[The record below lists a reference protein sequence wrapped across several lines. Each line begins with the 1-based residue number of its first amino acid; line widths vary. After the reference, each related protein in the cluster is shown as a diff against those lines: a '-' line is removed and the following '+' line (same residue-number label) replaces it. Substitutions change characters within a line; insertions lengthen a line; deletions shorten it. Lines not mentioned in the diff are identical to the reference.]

1 MVIIETT
8 FHSQSVFFYFVG
20 HFLYNK
26 NSLYYKKRKGDNL
39 ISLNKQKNVQTLDL
53 NKSTQV
59 NSVQLQKTVEIK
71 EKKKKKKE
79 MSKAEQYSYTWIDSP
94 VYAKCTKNYFLYA
107 ELLLVLSI
115 FTMLFQIVLAK
126 ANFLSLLFVMAL
138 VIIDFAFYIMFK
150 NEMDVRQAKKAYR
163 IYMVTIP
170 FALVIMLNHFVLDA
184 LSGHTGAGRILAGI
198 VTALVLICYLV
209 FLTQE
214 GFRDMLSN
222 IKDIDVTEQIKM
234 FKEAY
239 CNIDE
244 EDAILGHKIDMTEV
258 DKKGRGYITD
268 IPVVLPAKDRFLHM
282 LVLGPTGCGK
292 TSQTIIPMI
301 WRDISI
307 CKLVNGK
314 PVGITVLEPKGD
326 LAEKVYAMVNYKN
339 NLIKKARAE
348 GNYTQDEFGVERT
361 VVYFNPIL
369 SGCPY
374 FNPLEG
380 DESDVIENM
389 CTTFNM
395 LNADSPQF
403 FKDQTDGLV
412 RRGVKLLKRL
422 YGDEATLLD
431 LNTLLWNVNDRGRK
445 EYVMALKR
453 KATMPDGSPIPPD
466 IQIENDELID
476 WFLND
481 YYAGIGGAKGA
492 PKTYENTSG
501 VRTQVT
507 KLVSNKYLKKILNPP
522 KNGEDGYIEYQQ
534 FQRQCLAEGHPY
546 KINFDEALANGYIVT
561 MSTAQ
566 GALRDLGRFLGYF
579 IILQLQAS
587 VFRRPGTEN
596 TRTHNMLYIDE
607 FQVYS
612 NPGFADMLTQGRSYR
627 VASHLATQAR
637 AQIGMGSGRD
647 GRSFIE
653 LVSTNARNKIIYP
666 GVSYDDA
673 KYYSDEF
680 GEFENIEIM
689 KSYRKNQWWTTFF
702 QNQETRQEKKEMKAR
717 FSPTD
722 IIDRPFGQ
730 VTYRLIKKNNVSEPG
745 VSQISYIPKEI
756 NDILDEM
763 IRVDNENRLQGSAK
777 QDYATSLNADD
788 TALDGMANRN
798 DNYEET
804 LVYADPMQEFA
815 NQNQA
820 RNYQPQQP
828 IIQEPPKQQFEN
840 AIYQQ
845 PQETQAPMSFG
856 NNFEEYNLDELNI
869 SPERLK
875 EVSGANATQSKQETV
890 KATLVTDGKPKN
902 PMFAGPQIV
911 SRENRVPVSPVK
923 QRGMDDLFG
932 DVQQPSQQTQQAKRP
947 APPPPITPVPAHTK
961 PKVEQPA
968 VAQPMVGNIVRD
980 DDI

>member
-1 MVIIETT
+1 M
-8 FHSQSVFFYFVG
+8 
-20 HFLYNK
+20 
-26 NSLYYKKRKGDNL
+26 
-39 ISLNKQKNVQTLDL
+39 ISLGQQNNNVKSLDL
-53 NKSTQV
+53 NKQTV
-59 NSVQLQKTVEIK
+59 NTLELQKQIDKK
-71 EKKKKKKE
+71 EKKKRKKD
-79 MSKAEQYSYTWIDSP
+79 MSNAERYSYTFIDTP
-94 VYAKCTKNYFLYA
+94 IYARCTQNYFFYS
-107 ELLLVLSI
+107 EILLALTI
-115 FTMLFQIVLAK
+115 FTLFLQFIIGK
-126 ANFLSLLFVMAL
+126 ANFLGMIFVVILSLA
-138 VIIDFAFYIMFK
+138 DFSYFIMFK
-150 NEMDVRQAKKAYR
+150 NEMDAKKQKKAY
-163 IYMVTIP
+163 YLYLTTLP
-170 FALVIMLNHFVLDA
+170 FSVVILLNHFILDA
-184 LSGHTGAGRILAGI
+184 ISHQMAARIIAGI
-198 VTALVLICYLV
+198 LTALILIFYIV

-214 GFRDMLSN
+214 AFRETLQNLKES
-222 IKDIDVTEQIKM
+222 DVTENIKLM
-234 FKEAY
+234 KEAY
-239 CNIDE
+239 CDIDE
-244 EDAILGHKIDMTEV
+244 EDAILGYKVDMTEV
-258 DKKGRGYITD
+258 DKKGLGTPTD
-268 IPVVLPAKDRFLHM
+268 IPVILPAKDRFLHM

-301 WRDISI
+301 WRDISVR
-307 CKLVNGK
+307 KLINGK

-339 NLIKKARAE
+339 NLIAKAKAE
-348 GNYTQDEFGVERT
+348 GKYTPEEYGVERT

-389 CTTFNM
+389 CSTFNM

-403 FKDQTDGLV
+403 FKDMTDGLV

-466 IQIENDELID
+466 IQIENDELVD

-507 KLVSNKYLKKILNPP
+507 KLVSNKYLKKVLNPP
-522 KNGEDGYIEYQQ
+522 KQHEDGYLEYVQ
-534 FQRQCLAEGHPY
+534 FQQKCHSEGHPY
-546 KINFDEALANGYIVT
+546 KVNFDESLANGYIVT

-587 VFRRPGTEN
+587 VFRRPGNEN

-647 GRSFIE
+647 GKSFIE

-680 GEFENIEIM
+680 GEFESEEIM
-689 KSYRKNQWWTTFF
+689 KSYRNGKWFVNPFKD
-702 QNQETRQEKKEMKAR
+702 QETRQLKKELKAR

-722 IIDRPFGQ
+722 IIDKPFGQ
-730 VTYRLIKKNNVSEPG
+730 ITYRIIQRNNVTIPG
-745 VSQISYIPKEI
+745 VSKISYIPKEV
-756 NDILDEM
+756 NEILDKM
-763 IRVDNENRLQGSAK
+763 IAEDNEKRLQGNAK
-777 QDYATSLNADD
+777 QDYNASLSVSD
-788 TALDGMANRN
+788 TELSTEFSD
-798 DNYEET
+798 
-804 LVYADPMQEFA
+804 VVKIADPMASIQ
-815 NQNQA
+815 QNKPEVV
-820 RNYQPQQP
+820 QPK
-828 IIQEPPKQQFEN
+828 IEN
-840 AIYQQ
+840 AVYKDV
-845 PQETQAPMSFG
+845 TQVEAPKTFG
-856 NNFEEYNLDELNI
+856 SDFKEYDFSQLNI
-869 SPERLK
+869 SPERQAQ
-875 EVSGANATQSKQETV
+875 VSQANVTQPRVQDPM
-890 KATLVTDGKPKN
+890 ANVTMVSNGKPAN
-902 PMFAGPQIV
+902 PMFAGVQV
-911 SRENRVPVSPVK
+911 LSRDRVQTSPIRNREVEK
-923 QRGMDDLFG
+923 DLFG
-932 DVQQPSQQTQQAKRP
+932 ATETPQVKPVPIQVKKPV
-947 APPPPITPVPAHTK
+947 APPTPITPAPAHTK
-961 PKVEQPA
+961 PKVEPIQVQQPK
-968 VAQPMVGNIVRD
+968 VGNAIVD

>member
-1 MVIIETT
+1 M
-8 FHSQSVFFYFVG
+8 
-20 HFLYNK
+20 
-26 NSLYYKKRKGDNL
+26 
-39 ISLNKQKNVQTLDL
+39 ISLNKQKDIHSLDL
-53 NKSTQV
+53 NKSQNLNT
-59 NSVQLQKTVEIK
+59 VQLQKIADKK
-71 EKKKKKKE
+71 EKRKKKRE
-79 MSKAEQYSYTWIDSP
+79 MTKAEIYSYTWIDSP
-94 VYAKCTKNYFLYA
+94 FYAKCTKNYFLYA

-126 ANFLSLLFVMAL
+126 ANFLGMIFTLTLTVA
-138 VIIDFAFYIMFK
+138 DFAFYIMFK
-150 NEMDVRQAKKAYR
+150 NEMDVRKAKKAYVL
-163 IYMVTIP
+163 YMATIP
-170 FALVIMLNHFVLDA
+170 FAIVIMINHFILDA
-184 LSGHTGAGRILAGI
+184 ISSPLWGRIAAGVMTAILLI
-198 VTALVLICYLV
+198 VYLI

-214 GFRDMLSN
+214 GFRDMFSN
-222 IKDIDVTEQIKM
+222 IKDVDVTEQIKKM
-234 FKEAY
+234 KEAY

-244 EDAILGHKIDMTEV
+244 EDAILGYKIDMTET
-258 DKKGRGYITD
+258 DKNGQGYITD
-268 IPVVLPAKDRFLHM
+268 MPVILPAKDRFLHM

-339 NLIKKARAE
+339 GLIKKAKAE
-348 GNYTQDEFGVERT
+348 GNYSQDKFGVERT

-422 YGDEATLLD
+422 HGDEATLLD

-507 KLVSNKYLKKILNPP
+507 KLVSNKYLKKVLNPP

-534 FQRQCLAEGHPY
+534 FQRQCISEGHPY
-546 KINFDEALANGYIVT
+546 KINFDESLANGYIVT

-587 VFRRPGTEN
+587 VFRRPGNEN

-673 KYYSDEF
+673 DYYSKEF
-680 GEFENIEIM
+680 GEFENVELI
-689 KSYRKNQWWTTFF
+689 KSFRRNQWFTTIFR
-702 QNQETRQEKKEMKAR
+702 NQETRQEKKELKAR

-745 VSQISYIPKEI
+745 VSQISYIPKEV
-756 NDILDEM
+756 NDILDKM
-763 IRVDNENRLQGSAK
+763 ILEDNENRLQGSAK
-777 QDYATSLNADD
+777 QDYKNSINANDAD
-788 TALDGMANRN
+788 LDLKANLN
-798 DNYEET
+798 DNYQET
-804 LVYADPMQEFA
+804 LVYADPMQDLAKKVPE
-815 NQNQA
+815 Q
-820 RNYQPQQP
+820 
-828 IIQEPPKQQFEN
+828 PKQQFEN
-840 AIYQQ
+840 AVY
-845 PQETQAPMSFG
+845 QETPAVQAPTSFG
-856 NNFEEYNLDELNI
+856 SNFEEYDLSELNI
-869 SPERLK
+869 SPERMK
-875 EVSGANATQSKQETV
+875 QVSNANVTQTKQETV
-890 KATLVTDGKPKN
+890 QATYVTDGKPKN

-911 SRENRVPVSPVK
+911 SRENRVPQSTMKARP
-923 QRGMDDLFG
+923 MEEDLFG
-932 DVQQPSQQTQQAKRP
+932 DTP
-947 APPPPITPVPAHTK
+947 AMQKPIAPIQVKKPPVSPQMPVTPIPAHTK
-961 PKVEQPA
+961 VKTEQP
-968 VAQPMVGNIVRD
+968 VIQQPNVGSMVQD

>member
-1 MVIIETT
+1 M
-8 FHSQSVFFYFVG
+8 
-20 HFLYNK
+20 
-26 NSLYYKKRKGDNL
+26 
-39 ISLNKQKNVQTLDL
+39 ISLSNKQKDVQTLDL
-53 NKSTQV
+53 NKPQKINTI
-59 NSVQLQKTVEIK
+59 QLQKTIDKK
-71 EKKKKKKE
+71 EKKKKKRE
-79 MSKAEQYSYTWIDSP
+79 MSKAEQYSYTWIDSLL
-94 VYAKCTKNYFLYA
+94 YANCTKNYFLYA

-115 FTMLFQIVLAK
+115 FTMLFQIVLAR
-126 ANFLSLLFVMAL
+126 ANFLSMIFVLAL
-138 VIIDFAFYIMFK
+138 TVMDFAFYIMFK
-150 NEMDVRQAKKAYR
+150 NEMDIKKAKKAYT
-163 IYMVTIP
+163 IYMGTIP
-170 FALVIMLNHFVLDA
+170 FAIVIMINHFVLDA
-184 LSGHTGAGRILAGI
+184 ISNPFWGRIAVGVLTAILLI
-198 VTALVLICYLV
+198 VYLI

-214 GFRDMLSN
+214 AFRDMFSN
-222 IKDIDVTEQIKM
+222 VKTVDVTEQIKIM
-234 FKEAY
+234 KEAY
-239 CNIDE
+239 CNVDE

-258 DKKGRGYITD
+258 DKNGQGYITD

-339 NLIKKARAE
+339 GLIKKAKQE
-348 GNYTQDEFGVERT
+348 GDYTQEKFGVERT
-361 VVYFNPIL
+361 VIYFNPIL

-403 FKDQTDGLV
+403 FKDMTDGLV

-422 YGDEATLLD
+422 HGDEATLLD

-507 KLVSNKYLKKILNPP
+507 KLVSNKYLKKVLNPP
-522 KNGEDGYIEYQQ
+522 KNGEDGWIEYQQ
-534 FQRQCLAEGHPY
+534 FQRQSLAEGHPY
-546 KINFDEALANGYIVT
+546 KVNFDEALANGYIVT

-587 VFRRPGTEN
+587 VFRRPGNEN

-647 GRSFIE
+647 GKSFIE

-680 GEFENIEIM
+680 GEFENIELV
-689 KSYRKNQWWTTFF
+689 KSFRKGQWFTTIF
-702 QNQETRQEKKEMKAR
+702 QNQESRQEKKEKKAR

-730 VTYRLIKKNNVSEPG
+730 VTYRIIKKNNVSEPG
-745 VSQISYIPKEI
+745 VSQISYIPKEV
-756 NDILDEM
+756 NEILDKM
-763 IRVDNENRLQGSAK
+763 IEEDNANRLNGVAK
-777 QDYATSLNADD
+777 QDYEASRNANDND
-788 TALDGMANRN
+788 LDLKANLN
-798 DNYEET
+798 DNYQET
-804 LVYADPMQEFA
+804 LVYADPMQDFA
-815 NQNQA
+815 RQQSQSQI
-820 RNYQPQQP
+820 QPQYQ
-828 IIQEPPKQQFEN
+828 QSVQKAYEPQKQQFEN
-840 AIYQQ
+840 AVYQQ
-845 PQETQAPMSFG
+845 QNTVQAPTSFG
-856 NNFEEYNLDELNI
+856 ANFEEYDFSQLNI
-869 SPERLK
+869 SPERMK
-875 EVSGANATQSKQETV
+875 QVSNANVSQAKQETIQPTYV
-890 KATLVTDGKPKN
+890 ADGKPKN

-911 SRENRVPVSPVK
+911 SRENRVQTTPSPM
-923 QRGMDDLFG
+923 RARPMEDDLFG
-932 DVQQPSQQTQQAKRP
+932 DEVPIQKPI
-947 APPPPITPVPAHTK
+947 APPVQVRKPVAPPQPATPIPAHTK
-961 PKVEQPA
+961 VKQEQPIIQ
-968 VAQPMVGNIVRD
+968 QPSVGNVMRD